1 LRGGEAFVVTNNQ
14 PVSVCGGF
22 LGFGGER
29 LSAGEQALSTKF
41 NSVTKRLRWLQQT
54 HVSSS
59 TKLAEPYESNIFVE
73 WSNNLIVTLD
83 PVGSSS
89 GYAAW

>member
-1 LRGGEAFVVTNNQ
+1 MPIVGLFQCE
-14 PVSVCGGF
+14 GGF

-29 LSAGEQALSTKF
+29 VSAGEQALSTRF
-41 NSVTKRLRWLQQT
+41 NRVTKLLIWLQQT
-54 HVSSS
+54 HISTN

-73 WSNNLIVTLD
+73 WSNNLIVTLE

-89 GYAAW
+89 GYGA